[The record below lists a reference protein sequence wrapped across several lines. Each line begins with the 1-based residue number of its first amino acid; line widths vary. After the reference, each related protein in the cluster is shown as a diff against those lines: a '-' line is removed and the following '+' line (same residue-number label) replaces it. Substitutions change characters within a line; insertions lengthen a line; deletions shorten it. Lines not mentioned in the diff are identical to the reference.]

1 MGLAHAAG
9 FAERA
14 SVRLILALPKW
25 RGSSIQCLETGN
37 QMRVLRVLGIAGV
50 FATAVVSM
58 PVMAE
63 PATAASSYDD
73 SSQYGNYA
81 GYGKGRNL
89 GVLPIL
95 ADVFLL
101 RPVGVGMTLVGGAL
115 LVASSP
121 FTGLASIAPPHDA
134 FQRASNALV
143 VGPAGFTLNRP
154 LGELTYQRS
163 GVYPNLTKPEDR
175 GESTQ
180 VGTPMVRQTVKP
192 AQAKNAAP

>member
-1 MGLAHAAG
+1 MRFLKVLSIAG
-9 FAERA
+9 FLSLTLL
-14 SVRLILALPKW
+14 SV
-25 RGSSIQCLETGN
+25 
-37 QMRVLRVLGIAGV
+37 
-50 FATAVVSM
+50 
-58 PVMAE
+58 PVAAE

-89 GVLPIL
+89 GMLAVL
-95 ADVFLL
+95 ADIFLL

-143 VGPAGFTLNRP
+143 VGPAGFTFNRP

-175 GESTQ
+175 GGSIQ
-180 VGTPMVRQTVKP
+180 APTPVVRQSVK
-192 AQAKNAAP
+192 

>member
-1 MGLAHAAG
+1 
-9 FAERA
+9 
-14 SVRLILALPKW
+14 
-25 RGSSIQCLETGN
+25 
-37 QMRVLRVLGIAGV
+37 MRFLRVLGIAGM
-50 FATAVVSM
+50 FAFAVVSM
-58 PVMAE
+58 PVVAE

-95 ADVFLL
+95 ADLFLL

-143 VGPAGFTLNRP
+143 VGPAGFTFNRP

-180 VGTPMVRQTVKP
+180 VGTPVVRQTVKS
-192 AQAKNAAP
+192 AQAKGAAP